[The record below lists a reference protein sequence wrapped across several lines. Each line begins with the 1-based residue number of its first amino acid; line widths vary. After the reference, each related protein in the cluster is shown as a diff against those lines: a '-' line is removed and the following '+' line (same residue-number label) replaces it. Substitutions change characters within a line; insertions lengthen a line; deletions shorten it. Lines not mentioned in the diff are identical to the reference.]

1 MRQLKFVSLTEDG
14 ANVVLEAG
22 QGELFL
28 LPIDERLRAA
38 ARGDITRLGQ
48 IEIELENPLRPR
60 DIQARIRA
68 GESAEQLASASRMPL
83 DRVLR
88 FAYPVL
94 QEREQVTAEARRS
107 RLRRSDGGQQRT
119 LGEMVDER
127 LSNRGVSPESTSWD
141 SWRREDGGWTVVA
154 RWRGTGGSYVA
165 TWAFDLSTRSAT
177 PADETAAD
185 LVAEHPQRARGVT
198 PVTPLAIAAAQITPE
213 PPPRPVRQAS
223 QRPAALP
230 SAHPTHSTH
239 PAAQRS
245 VPGVSG
251 VGATD
256 RERGRDGREA
266 AEARGVRE
274 VREVRETEAVEP
286 EEDRAKRARVPSW
299 DDILLGVRRKP

>member
-68 GESAEQLASASRMPL
+68 GESAEQLAAASRMPL

-107 RLRRSDGGQQRT
+107 RLRRSDGGAQRT
-119 LGEMVDER
+119 LGELVDER
-127 LSNRGVSPESTSWD
+127 LTGRGVAPESTAWD
-141 SWRREDGGWTVVA
+141 SWRRDDGGWTVVA
-154 RWRGTGGSYVA
+154 RWREPGGSYVA

-185 LVAEHPQRARGVT
+185 LVAEHPQRVRGVT
-198 PVTPLAIAAAQITPE
+198 PVTPLAVAAA
-213 PPPRPVRQAS
+213 
-223 QRPAALP
+223 
-230 SAHPTHSTH
+230 
-239 PAAQRS
+239 
-245 VPGVSG
+245 
-251 VGATD
+251 
-256 RERGRDGREA
+256 
-266 AEARGVRE
+266 
-274 VREVRETEAVEP
+274 
-286 EEDRAKRARVPSW
+286 
-299 DDILLGVRRKP
+299 

>member
-1 MRQLKFVSLTEDG
+1 MRQLRFVSLSEDG
-14 ANVVLEAG
+14 SNIVLEAG
-22 QGELFL
+22 QDELFL

-38 ARGDITRLGQ
+38 ARGDITRLGK

-68 GESAEQLASASRMPL
+68 GESAEQLAAASRMPL

-107 RLRRSDGGQQRT
+107 RLRRSDGGAQRT
-119 LGEMVDER
+119 LGELVDER
-127 LSNRGVSPESTSWD
+127 LTARGVAPESAAWD

-185 LVAEHPQRARGVT
+185 LVAEHPPRGRGMT
-198 PVTPLAIAAAQITPE
+198 PVTPLAVAATQ
-213 PPPRPVRQAS
+213 PPPAVPDPPAPRPMRPAPV
-223 QRPAALP
+223 RPAAR
-230 SAHPTHSTH
+230 PTPAPVQPVQPAQ
-239 PAAQRS
+239 PAAQSGPS
-245 VPGVSG
+245 VPPVPPAAA
-251 VGATD
+251 ATG
-256 RERGRDGREA
+256 RELGRDRDRDAGA
-266 AEARGVRE
+266 
-274 VREVRETEAVEP
+274 EP